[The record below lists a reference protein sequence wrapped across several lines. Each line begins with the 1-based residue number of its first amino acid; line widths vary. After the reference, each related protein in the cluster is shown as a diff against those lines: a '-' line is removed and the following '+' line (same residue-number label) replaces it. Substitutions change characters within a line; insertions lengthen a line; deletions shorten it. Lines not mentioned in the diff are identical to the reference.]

1 MFDFF
6 KKLRKDKG
14 NESAPLPAEQPVN
27 EPASVP
33 YAPEDIRLFSHSV
46 QGYSQNGPVHLG
58 TSAHFHIADQTVY
71 IEKWG
76 PNGTTVEQYAIPEH
90 VGKTGDE
97 INQYLSQVE
106 HVHIPGELF

>member
-1 MFDFF
+1 M
-6 KKLRKDKG
+6 
-14 NESAPLPAEQPVN
+14 PAEQPVN